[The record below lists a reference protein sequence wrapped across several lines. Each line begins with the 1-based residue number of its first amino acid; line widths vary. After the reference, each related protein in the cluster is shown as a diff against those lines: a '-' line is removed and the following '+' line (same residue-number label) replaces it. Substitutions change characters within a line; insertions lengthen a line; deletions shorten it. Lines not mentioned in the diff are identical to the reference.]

1 MALNKQKLINGV
13 RSRKPANE
21 AEGICYD
28 VLADDGWTL
37 TKRGWPDYFAFKG
50 DEVIVVEVKK
60 GMGQNLKRE
69 QHKTLQAMI
78 AHGFKGYVFTPDT
91 GLQPYGEWKTLYTAL
106 HGEPPRWS

>member
-50 DEVIVVEVKK
+50 DRSGSEE
-60 GMGQNLKRE
+60 GHGAE
-69 QHKTLQAMI
+69 PQA
-78 AHGFKGYVFTPDT
+78 
-91 GLQPYGEWKTLYTAL
+91 
-106 HGEPPRWS
+106 